1 MFRSPTTLAL
11 RGKPHIII
19 PDHKEVLRMT
29 LIGIV
34 PSWVEEKKI
43 TVNQDYVEAV
53 LRAGGTPV
61 LFPVT
66 VNREQMN
73 RLLDQVDG
81 LLLTGGQDVNPAEY
95 GESMLPCCGDCS
107 ACRDAME
114 LPLCREA
121 LARRIPLL
129 AICRGMQIL
138 SCVLG
143 GKLYQDL
150 TAQFGTELVHPRPDV
165 PADPVHQVEVLPGTL
180 LSSITGACPLPVNS
194 RHHQGIKQPGNGLRI
209 CATAPDGLI
218 EGIELPDHPFVLGV
232 QWHPES
238 LSDRYPAHQ
247 KLFDA
252 FVRACTEKE
261 P

>member
-1 MFRSPTTLAL
+1 M
-11 RGKPHIII
+11 
-19 PDHKEVLRMT
+19 V

-34 PSWVEEKKI
+34 PSWVDNRKI
-43 TVNQDYVEAV
+43 TLNQDYVEAV

-66 VNREQMN
+66 SSAEQISA
-73 RLLDQVDG
+73 LLDRVDG
-81 LLLTGGQDVNPAEY
+81 LLLTGGQDVDPAEY
-95 GESMLPCCGDCS
+95 GETKKACCGDCS

-114 LPLCREA
+114 FPLCREA
-121 LARRIPLL
+121 LNRRMPLL

-150 TAQFGTELVHPRPDV
+150 EKQFGTELRHPRFDV
-165 PADPVHQVEVLPGTL
+165 AGDPVHEVNVLPDTL
-180 LSSITGACPLPVNS
+180 LSSIVGAGTLGVNS
-194 RHHQGIKQPGNGLRI
+194 RHHQGIKIPGKGLRI
-209 CATAPDGLI
+209 CAEAPDGLM
-218 EGIELPDHPFVLGV
+218 EGIELPDAPFVLGV

-252 FVRACTEKE
+252 FIKACAAGNA
-261 P
+261 